1 MNSRLDHKVQAT
13 QSPCPE
19 VWYKD
24 GLRVPKSRVKRC
36 KVTEQVSLLSLQLLG
51 QRNGQRQ
58 PLNYSSSGK
67 EELLISKLEG
77 KRAGIETFLSV
88 MI

>member
-1 MNSRLDHKVQAT
+1 MNSRLEHKVQAT
-13 QSPCPE
+13 QHPCPA

-24 GLRVPKSRVKRC
+24 GLNLPKSRVKRC
-36 KVTEQVSLLSLQLLG
+36 KDTEQVSLLPLQLLG
-51 QRNGQRQ
+51 QRNSPRQ
-58 PLNYSSSGK
+58 LLNYSSLGK

-77 KRAGIETFLSV
+77 ERAGIETFLSV